1 MDQRVSTL
9 ELAREPAAP
18 VEITTELPP
27 GAFRAL
33 VGLYALMIGAFV
45 AAFRRDGETLF
56 QIAVCIV
63 YGVMYFGV
71 PALLLGMRPASGARR
86 PYFMTV
92 PKIDTFTGPLTQR
105 DALAQILSVPATLAF
120 GAIALAFIIMNA
132 RG

>member
-1 MDQRVSTL
+1 MDQRVSSL
-9 ELAREPAAP
+9 EVAREPVAS
-18 VEITTELPP
+18 VEITTEMPP

-45 AAFRRDGETLF
+45 MAFRRDGETMF
-56 QIAVCIV
+56 QIAICIF
-63 YGVMYFGV
+63 YGVMYFSV

-86 PYFMTV
+86 PNSMIV

-105 DALAQILSVPATLAF
+105 DALAQILSVPTSLAF
-120 GAIALAFIIMNA
+120 GAVAMAFIIMNA